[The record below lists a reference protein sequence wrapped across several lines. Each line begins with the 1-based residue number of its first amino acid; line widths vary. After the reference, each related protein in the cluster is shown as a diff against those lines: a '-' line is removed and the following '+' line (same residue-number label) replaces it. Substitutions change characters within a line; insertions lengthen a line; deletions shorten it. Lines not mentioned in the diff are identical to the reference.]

1 MLFLLYFRTTYFSHL
16 KGIFCRL
23 SLKINFGAS
32 PAMFA
37 NILDSVYYFTGFLGC
52 SALVKTE
59 NCRTALEVWLVCAP
73 LIFVSRSVSVRCLK
87 ELRDIPMISRAEAS
101 SIRKL
106 HIVLD
111 SRVNDLFAIMCQL
124 AESFQSIECAMIH
137 IPCMHFTIVNLMKQE
152 LDLFFESF
160 GEDAWKLK
168 IAIRDGL
175 SGWRSCR
182 HRRPTIVYTFMHELF
197 ANWSV
202 DLECYYL
209 RSCITRDDVLEWLQN
224 EL

>member
-1 MLFLLYFRTTYFSHL
+1 MFQIDPQNDLRIFRML
-16 KGIFCRL
+16 K
-23 SLKINFGAS
+23 
-32 PAMFA
+32 
-37 NILDSVYYFTGFLGC
+37 
-52 SALVKTE
+52 
-59 NCRTALEVWLVCAP
+59 P
-73 LIFVSRSVSVRCLK
+73 LIFVSRSVCVRCFK
-87 ELRDIPMISRAEAS
+87 ELRHIPMISRADAS
-101 SIRKL
+101 MIRRL

-111 SRVNDLFAIMCQL
+111 GRVNDLFAIMCQL
-124 AESFQSIECAMIH
+124 AECLESIECAMIH

-152 LDLFFESF
+152 LDMFFESF

-182 HRRPTIVYTFMHELF
+182 HREPTIVYLFMHELF

-209 RSCITRDDVLEWLQN
+209 RSCITRDDVLEWLHN